1 MMIVIAGFMGNDI
14 AAAVFS
20 EIDRVETIT
29 FLEKELKKIERRI
42 SEEEVQANLQNLNML
57 REDKSSPQAES

>member
-1 MMIVIAGFMGNDI
+1 MQGSWETTSPQPF
-14 AAAVFS
+14 FS

-29 FLEKELKKIERRI
+29 FLEKELKKIEGRI